1 MERVKT
7 IAWWVVA
14 ALFLLWTL
22 AAFPSLG
29 CLLFL
34 IGAAVSAPLPA
45 VRDFWDEK
53 GLRGAPKVA
62 LAVALLIAG
71 SVAAQDRFAERGAEQ
86 ESPSETA
93 ETAEAA
99 PPAVPD
105 GGETA
110 PEAVEESAPP
120 EIETPENAIMLVA
133 GEKGEYGK
141 WTAMNDET
149 FYAYYLPGGVYSV
162 TNAGEYPTQVSVYE
176 GIQRNFETGF
186 DEYSATGGALRLE
199 VGESGEIT
207 IPDGWFAEIHEPT
220 KAAFVRIGDAPEPES
235 EPVAETPE
243 PVGYDALQE
252 LYVTFPLG
260 VSFQEA
266 IAFLDAAG
274 LPYSS
279 EKYNGGRVCQVSTE
293 KDGTAQKYNRSG
305 LPYVTISYKYPS
317 GENSANDVLEKYQFT
332 RIEYYPAQGYFSF
345 RTESET
351 YGEIRRL
358 GTNIGQNLTREEQIA
373 FFYKYKDDKTAFR

>member
-14 ALFLLWTL
+14 ALFILWTL

-29 CLLFL
+29 CLFFL
-34 IGAAVSAPLPA
+34 IGAAVSAPVPA

-71 SVAAQDRFAERGAEQ
+71 SVAAPDSVKERGAEK
-86 ESPSETA
+86 EPPSEAA
-93 ETAEAA
+93 EIVE
-99 PPAVPD
+99 AVPSAD
-105 GGETA
+105 AESVPDEGETA
-110 PEAVEESAPP
+110 PPP
-120 EIETPENAIMLVA
+120 EME
-133 GEKGEYGK
+133 
-141 WTAMNDET
+141 
-149 FYAYYLPGGVYSV
+149 
-162 TNAGEYPTQVSVYE
+162 
-176 GIQRNFETGF
+176 
-186 DEYSATGGALRLE
+186 
-199 VGESGEIT
+199 
-207 IPDGWFAEIHEPT
+207 
-220 KAAFVRIGDAPEPES
+220 PEPVE
-235 EPVAETPE
+235 ETPE

-260 VSFQEA
+260 ASFQEA

-293 KDGTAQKYNRSG
+293 KDGTEQKYNRSG